1 MTKHTTTLSV
11 LVSGVPSRL
20 ASGPPASLSAL
31 WAQAG
36 LFEDVEVL
44 YLVDNKRRSVGEKRN
59 ALLSIARGDYVSYV
73 DDDDAVSDDYVSKLR
88 EAAVTGA
95 DVIVFPVRVT
105 LNGQAE
111 GVVEPSVR
119 EPVQEQYRPGAI
131 TKRRPIQIAC
141 WRRAL
146 VADIRFPDV
155 QWGEDHAL
163 GDLAS
168 ARVQTEYRVD
178 SVLYHYKYDES
189 VSEAVR

>member
-1 MTKHTTTLSV
+1 MSRPPIVLSV

-20 ASGPPASLSAL
+20 ASGPPAPLSAL
-31 WAQAG
+31 LDQAG
-36 LFEDVEVL
+36 RFDDVEVL

-59 ALLSIARGDYVSYV
+59 ALLSIARGAYVSYV
-73 DDDDAVSDDYVSKLR
+73 DDDDVPSGDYVSKLR
-88 EAAVTGA
+88 EATATGA

-105 LNGQAE
+105 LNGQSE

-119 EPVQEQYRPGAI
+119 EPVQEQYKPGSI

-146 VADIRFPDV
+146 VTDIRFPDV
-155 QWGEDHAL
+155 QWGEDHAW

-168 ARVQTEYRVD
+168 ARVRSEHRVD
-178 SVLYHYKYDES
+178 SVLYHYKYDEA